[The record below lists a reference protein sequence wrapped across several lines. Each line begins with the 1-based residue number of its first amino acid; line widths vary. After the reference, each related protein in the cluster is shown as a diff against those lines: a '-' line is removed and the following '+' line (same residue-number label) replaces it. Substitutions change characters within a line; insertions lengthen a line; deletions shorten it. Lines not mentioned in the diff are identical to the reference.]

1 MMRKSD
7 MSLTIDEI
15 KKDWNSDAI
24 YDITG
29 IKEHEIWEYYFSW
42 LFSGLEFTVCWIGG
56 LTKIEGKLSSRAG
69 SRLLFMKRTE
79 ERFRTFRLYWDM
91 FTFHFQDGKINMF
104 MGGSVSGKTREM
116 VEEQHLSGKDW
127 IETVYERHEK
137 KDDAC
142 EGCGIKGRCPAES
155 NKNEVVVT
163 FVART
168 FEELNL
174 VTAREFTQEE
184 MNAIDNAVT
193 QKEIEK
199 KQAEIE
205 DLRAGIK

>member
-1 MMRKSD
+1 MRKGDIS
-7 MSLTIDEI
+7 MTIDEI
-15 KKDWNSDAI
+15 KKDWNPDAI
-24 YDITG
+24 YDIMG
-29 IKEHEIWEYYFSW
+29 IKKPERWEYYFSR
-42 LFSGLEFTVCWIGG
+42 LFPELEFTVCWIGG
-56 LTKIEGKLSSRAG
+56 LTKVEVKLGRREG

-127 IETVYERHEK
+127 IETVYEQHEK

-142 EGCGIKGRCPAES
+142 EGRCPAES
-155 NKNEVVVT
+155 NKNDVVVT

-184 MNAIDNAVT
+184 MNVIDNAVT

-199 KQAEIE
+199 KQAEIK